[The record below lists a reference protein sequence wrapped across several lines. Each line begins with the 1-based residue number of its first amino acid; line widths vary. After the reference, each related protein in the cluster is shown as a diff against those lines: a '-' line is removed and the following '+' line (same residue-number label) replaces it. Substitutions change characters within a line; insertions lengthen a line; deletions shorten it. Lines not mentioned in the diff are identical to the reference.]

1 MVSFFYL
8 PWTQKFQDQT
18 CKKLRRGLA
27 LPPKGYM
34 GEAPP
39 RWPTSV
45 VVTLLTSP
53 IHRARLA
60 FGLFHAI
67 LVVICLASP
76 IHWARLAFAF
86 SHAILVVIWLRAAA
100 SGLPGVVGAA
110 PRALLRQD
118 VEVHNSGI
126 GVAATSSSSF
136 FHASDMS
143 QADREHTGQAKL
155 GISDGQVEELVYAS
169 SSEENIESISKI
181 HQTE

>member
-1 MVSFFYL
+1 
-8 PWTQKFQDQT
+8 
-18 CKKLRRGLA
+18 
-27 LPPKGYM
+27 M

-67 LVVICLASP
+67 LV
-76 IHWARLAFAF
+76 
-86 SHAILVVIWLRAAA
+86 
-100 SGLPGVVGAA
+100 
-110 PRALLRQD
+110 
-118 VEVHNSGI
+118 NSGI

-155 GISDGQVEELVYAS
+155 GISDGQDIPDGSCARS
-169 SSEENIESISKI
+169 A
-181 HQTE
+181 TR